1 MMPKESFTP
10 PLGGFSI
17 TILIYMVMAFAP
29 YITVLLVSLVQEKEL
44 KLKELMRI
52 MGTSDIAYWLS
63 WVITYAV
70 IMLFAVL
77 ILNAITIP
85 GNIFA
90 DSNYLVIVIICYL
103 YSLSVITMSFMLT
116 PFFKKAKS
124 AGLFASLVTTI
135 LGTIA
140 IPLVLLDVSNAVKWV
155 LSLFSPTAFALALSE
170 VGKGVSLEL
179 KGYTRKGC
187 MYNVLTK
194 FFSRNQTNFSHTDLF
209 SCSKHCPVFLFA
221 GFWFVFEKKDNQLY
235 SILCN
240 FGDCKN
246 LFPIRVIFSD
256 KCITI

>member
-1 MMPKESFTP
+1 
-10 PLGGFSI
+10 
-17 TILIYMVMAFAP
+17 
-29 YITVLLVSLVQEKEL
+29 
-44 KLKELMRI
+44 

-155 LSLFSPTAFALALSE
+155 LSLISPTAFALALSE
-170 VGKGVSLEL
+170 VGKWVSLE
-179 KGYTRKGC
+179 Y
-187 MYNVLTK
+187 
-194 FFSRNQTNFSHTDLF
+194 
-209 SCSKHCPVFLFA
+209 
-221 GFWFVFEKKDNQLY
+221 
-235 SILCN
+235 
-240 FGDCKN
+240 
-246 LFPIRVIFSD
+246 
-256 KCITI
+256 